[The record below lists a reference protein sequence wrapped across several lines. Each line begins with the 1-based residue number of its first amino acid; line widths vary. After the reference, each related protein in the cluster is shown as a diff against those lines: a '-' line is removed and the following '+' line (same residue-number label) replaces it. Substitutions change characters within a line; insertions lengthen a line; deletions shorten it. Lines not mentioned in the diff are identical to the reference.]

1 MIVFW
6 HLLLG
11 HLIADFV
18 LKRKALKTKNIG
30 YFVWRA
36 VLYFSAL
43 CLCCLNY
50 ITLPWFEIGGRQFNG
65 FYASALAA
73 LAYFAVG
80 FLGRRVPI
88 RGSALFFF
96 LARQF
101 ILVSI
106 LLIITPVLPFDGDF
120 LHYIYGSDLLFII
133 NSCLIVSYV
142 FSAFLWRFALALDI
156 RINIKAFFDRRF
168 LNMLLRVVLFLLILM
183 PGWFGALCAAV
194 IFVCLIKTK
203 LFEDGSFYFYI
214 GCFITAVFAI
224 LCRDVFHGIC

>member
-11 HLIADFV
+11 HLLADFV

-36 VLYFSAL
+36 GLYFIAL

-50 ITLPWFEIGGRQFNG
+50 ITLPWFEIAGRQFNG
-65 FYASALAA
+65 FYAAFVAA

-80 FLGRRVPI
+80 FLGRGVKI
-88 RGSALFFF
+88 RRSALFFF

-133 NSCLIVSYV
+133 NSCIIVSYV
-142 FSAFLWRFALALDI
+142 LSAFLLRLSLALDD

-168 LNMLLRVVLFLLILM
+168 LSMLLRVVLFLLILM
-183 PGWFGALCAAV
+183 PGWFGVLCAAV
-194 IFVCLIKTK
+194 IFIYLLKTK
-203 LFEDGSFYFYI
+203 LFEDGGFYFYI
-214 GCFITAVFAI
+214 GCFITAAFAI
-224 LCRDVFHGIC
+224 LCRGVFHGIC

>member
-11 HLIADFV
+11 HLLADFV

-36 VLYFSAL
+36 GLYFIAL

-50 ITLPWFEIGGRQFNG
+50 ITLPWFEIAGRQFNG
-65 FYASALAA
+65 FYAAFVAA
-73 LAYFAVG
+73 LAYFSVG
-80 FLGRRVPI
+80 FLGRGVKI
-88 RGSALFFF
+88 RRSALFFF

-101 ILVSI
+101 ILVSL

-120 LHYIYGSDLLFII
+120 LHYIDGSDLLFII
-133 NSCLIVSYV
+133 NSCIIVSYV
-142 FSAFLWRFALALDI
+142 LSAFLLRLSLALDD

-168 LNMLLRVVLFLLILM
+168 LSMLLRVVLFLLILM
-183 PGWFGALCAAV
+183 PGWFGVLCAAV
-194 IFVCLIKTK
+194 ILICLFKTK
-203 LFEDGSFYFYI
+203 LFEDGGFYFYT
-214 GCFITAVFAI
+214 GCFITAAFAI
-224 LCRDVFHGIC
+224 LCRGVFHGIC